1 MSSGRMAKIHL
12 EIYEASPSDKLSP
25 KKSIHF
31 PKKGFAGRGIV
42 VTQLLNWLLNNNFT
56 FPGKLIVHGLSYD
69 VKRFGRGKGIE
80 VINLGNN
87 VYVNRKDY
95 SNGQEVKK

>member
-1 MSSGRMAKIHL
+1 MSSGRKAKIVL
-12 EIYEASPSDKLSP
+12 QIYEMSPSDKLVP
-25 KKSIHF
+25 KKTIHF
-31 PKKGFAGRGIV
+31 PQKSYAARGVV

-69 VKRFGRGKGIE
+69 VKRFGKGKQIE